1 MKSLKSFNISSKAF
15 QSAKSFE
22 LRELEALE
30 TVEIG
35 ENCFNSVDSFSL
47 IGIIEWT
54 EWQIDLPLLQSVK
67 LGYGAFSGDYYRD
80 TIDEYPYNYNNTMI
94 MRSNSNWLNVY

>member
-1 MKSLKSFNISSKAF
+1 MNCWNNEVDTKALRSFNISNKAF

-35 ENCFNSVDSFSL
+35 ENCFNSADSFSL
-47 IGIIEWT
+47 IGRT
-54 EWQIDLPLLQSVK
+54 E
-67 LGYGAFSGDYYRD
+67 
-80 TIDEYPYNYNNTMI
+80 
-94 MRSNSNWLNVY
+94 

>member
-1 MKSLKSFNISSKAF
+1 MSRWNNGVDMKSLRSFNISSKSF

-35 ENCFNSVDSFSL
+35 ENCLNSAKSFSL
-47 IGIIEWT
+47 IGIIE
-54 EWQIDLPLLQSVK
+54 
-67 LGYGAFSGDYYRD
+67 
-80 TIDEYPYNYNNTMI
+80 
-94 MRSNSNWLNVY
+94 

>member
-1 MKSLKSFNISSKAF
+1 MNCWNNGVDMKSLRSFNISSKAF

-35 ENCFNSVDSFSL
+35 ENCFNSADSFSL
-47 IGIIEWT
+47 IGRT
-54 EWQIDLPLLQSVK
+54 E
-67 LGYGAFSGDYYRD
+67 
-80 TIDEYPYNYNNTMI
+80 
-94 MRSNSNWLNVY
+94 

>member
-22 LRELEALE
+22 LAELEALE
-30 TVEIG
+30 TVGIG

-47 IGIIEWT
+47 IGIIE
-54 EWQIDLPLLQSVK
+54 
-67 LGYGAFSGDYYRD
+67 
-80 TIDEYPYNYNNTMI
+80 
-94 MRSNSNWLNVY
+94 

>member
-1 MKSLKSFNISSKAF
+1 MSRWNNGVDVKALRSFNISNKAF

-35 ENCFNSVDSFSL
+35 ENCFNSTNSFAL
-47 IGIIEWT
+47 IGRT
-54 EWQIDLPLLQSVK
+54 E
-67 LGYGAFSGDYYRD
+67 
-80 TIDEYPYNYNNTMI
+80 
-94 MRSNSNWLNVY
+94 